1 MLLQWWHSA
10 VRMGDRMGQR
20 VSMKEA
26 KPLEDNSKHY
36 LRRTSRFDVDMR
48 VRVSPDNNASAVF
61 WFGQAND
68 IGEFGMSL
76 FVPTELELGTVVR
89 IDFNLPYC
97 SQKITLRGTVRNRSS
112 FRYGVEFYYPTKLER
127 EMILRACKMMSV
139 LQ

>member
-1 MLLQWWHSA
+1 
-10 VRMGDRMGQR
+10 MGDRMGHIA
-20 VSMKEA
+20 SPKEA
-26 KPLEDNSKHY
+26 KPVEDSSKNY

-48 VRVSPDNNASAVF
+48 VRVTPDNNDTPVY

-76 FVPTELELGTVVR
+76 FVPSELELGSVVR
-89 IDFNLPYC
+89 IEFNLPYC

-112 FRYGVEFYYPTKLER
+112 FRYGVEFYYPTRLER

>member
-1 MLLQWWHSA
+1 
-10 VRMGDRMGQR
+10 MGDRMGQR
-20 VSMKEA
+20 ATKEA
-26 KPLEDNSKHY
+26 KPLEDSSQNYS
-36 LRRTSRFDVDMR
+36 RRTSRFDVDMR
-48 VRVSPDNNASAVF
+48 VRVTPDTNDSLVY

-68 IGEFGMSL
+68 IGEFGMSV
-76 FVPTELELGTVVR
+76 FVPTELELGSVVR

-112 FRYGVEFYYPTKLER
+112 FRYGVEFYYPTRLER

>member
-1 MLLQWWHSA
+1 
-10 VRMGDRMGQR
+10 MGDRMGHIA
-20 VSMKEA
+20 SPKEA
-26 KPLEDNSKHY
+26 KPLEDSSKHY

-48 VRVSPDNNASAVF
+48 VRVTPDKNDSAMY

-76 FVPTELELGTVVR
+76 FVPTELELGMVIR

-112 FRYGVEFYYPTKLER
+112 FRYGVEFYYPTRLER
-127 EMILRACKMMSV
+127 EMILRACKMMAV

>member
-1 MLLQWWHSA
+1 
-10 VRMGDRMGQR
+10 MGDR
-20 VSMKEA
+20 VDHWDSAKET
-26 KPLEDNSKHY
+26 KPLEDSSKNY
-36 LRRTSRFDVDMR
+36 GRRTSRFDVDMR
-48 VRVSPDNNASAVF
+48 VRVSMDQGETAVH

-76 FVPTELELGTVVR
+76 FVPTELEIGSVVR

-112 FRYGVEFYYPTKLER
+112 FRYGVEFYYPTQLER

>member
-1 MLLQWWHSA
+1 
-10 VRMGDRMGQR
+10 MGHQ
-20 VSMKEA
+20 VSSKEA
-26 KPLEDNSKHY
+26 KPLEDDSRSY
-36 LRRTSRFDVDMR
+36 VRRTSRFDVDMR
-48 VRVSPDNNASAVF
+48 VRVTPDKDDTPVY

-76 FVPTELELGTVVR
+76 FVPTALELGTVVR

-97 SQKITLRGTVRNRSS
+97 SQKITLRATVRNRSS
-112 FRYGVEFYYPTKLER
+112 FRYGIEFYYPTRLER

>member
-1 MLLQWWHSA
+1 
-10 VRMGDRMGQR
+10 MGQR

-26 KPLEDNSKHY
+26 KPLEDSSQNYS
-36 LRRTSRFDVDMR
+36 RRTSRFDVDMR
-48 VRVSPDNNASAVF
+48 VRVTPDTSDSPVY

-68 IGEFGMSL
+68 IGEFGMSV
-76 FVPTELELGTVVR
+76 FVPTELELGSVIR

-112 FRYGVEFYYPTKLER
+112 FRYGVEFYYPTRLER

>member
-1 MLLQWWHSA
+1 
-10 VRMGDRMGQR
+10 MGDRMGQR
-20 VSMKEA
+20 VSTKEA
-26 KPLEDNSKHY
+26 KPLEDHSKNY

-48 VRVSPDNNASAVF
+48 VRVTPDKDDSPVY

-68 IGEFGMSL
+68 IGEFGISL
-76 FVPTELELGTVVR
+76 FVPTELELGSVVR

-112 FRYGVEFYYPTKLER
+112 FRYGVEFYYPTRLER